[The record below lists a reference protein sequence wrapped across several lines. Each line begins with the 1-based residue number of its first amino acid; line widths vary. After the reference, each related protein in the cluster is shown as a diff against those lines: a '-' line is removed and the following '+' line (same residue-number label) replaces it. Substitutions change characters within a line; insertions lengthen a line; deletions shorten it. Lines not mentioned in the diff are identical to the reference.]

1 MTAAKRNQ
9 LHRTLYRHDWSTLD
23 EWVSTL
29 DELAELDD
37 GEIESLVG
45 LAANDAEDDPDA

>member
-1 MTAAKRNQ
+1 MTAAKRNK

-23 EWVSTL
+23 EWVATL

-37 GEIESLVG
+37 SEIESLVG
-45 LAANDAEDDPDA
+45 LAANDAEEDPDA